1 LNSPG
6 FKERRQR
13 EAGSRQVRVMDFERA
28 CSYPKH
34 QQIPVLTYPH
44 GIRQR
49 DAAHIQIQ
57 PNWLKN

>member
-13 EAGSRQVRVMDFERA
+13 AR
-28 CSYPKH
+28 SYPKH
-34 QQIPVLTYPH
+34 QQIPVLTYPL

>member
-1 LNSPG
+1 
-6 FKERRQR
+6 
-13 EAGSRQVRVMDFERA
+13 MDFERA
-28 CSYPKH
+28 RSYPKH

-44 GIRQR
+44 GIRQS